1 MLKNTNSII
10 AGVDEAGRGA
20 IAGPV
25 VAAAVILTSDVP
37 IDILKDSKTLTKE
50 KRRDAFDII
59 MATTPYIGIGVLSHR
74 YIDRINILQ
83 ATMIAMKNA
92 ILQLKKKPGLV
103 LIDGNKAPELKNY
116 NLETIIKGDQKIP
129 AISAASIIAKVT
141 RDTIMEKAD
150 IKFPEYGFKIHK
162 GYGTKTHYDALF
174 KIGASPI
181 HRLSF
186 NLTKQ
191 NTLF

>member
-1 MLKNTNSII
+1 LLKNTNSII